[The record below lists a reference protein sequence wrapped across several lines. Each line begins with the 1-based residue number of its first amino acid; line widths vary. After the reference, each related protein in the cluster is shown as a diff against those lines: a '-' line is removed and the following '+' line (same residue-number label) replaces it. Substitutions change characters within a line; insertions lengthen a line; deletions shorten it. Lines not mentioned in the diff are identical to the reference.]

1 MAKRIYLVRHGQT
14 NDNSTHTVQDANS
27 VLSSKGEQQA
37 VVLAERLRHLSFQHL
52 FVSDYVRTRQT
63 VAPLLPHIS
72 IEPVY
77 TPLAR
82 ETKMPSEFVGTSNE
96 SEAFQTFYKTASEH
110 SNDPLWRYSDEET
123 FFDVVSRVKEFFTL
137 ITAQEGDVLVLTHG
151 RFLTYM
157 VMYII
162 TKGNLTFEIWTQCRH
177 GFETANTGITVI
189 EYNEKWSD
197 WRLLTFNDHA
207 HFAE

>member
-14 NDNSTHTVQDANS
+14 NDNATHTVQNAES

-37 VVLAERLRHLSFQHL
+37 AVLAERLRHLSFQHL

-63 VAPLLPHIS
+63 VAPLLQHIS
-72 IEPVY
+72 IEPAY
-77 TPLAR
+77 TALAR
-82 ETKMPSEFVGTSNE
+82 ETKMPSQFIGISNQSEEFQ
-96 SEAFQTFYKTASEH
+96 AFYKSASEH
-110 SNDPLWRYSDEET
+110 QSDPEWRFADEET
-123 FFDVVSRVKEFFTL
+123 FYDVVNRVQKFFEL
-137 ITAQEGDVLVLTHG
+137 ITTQEGDVLVLTHG

-157 VMYII
+157 VMYVI
-162 TKGNLTFEIWTQCRH
+162 TKGNLTYDIWSHCRH
-177 GFETANTGITVI
+177 GFETSNTGITVL

-197 WRLLTFNDHA
+197 WRLLTWNDHA